1 MGSEERGH
9 ERREVSE
16 NTARVN
22 DPTEGFFLAFS

>member
-22 DPTEGFFLAFS
+22 DPTEGFFFGL